1 MIVYVVIIVGF
12 TAVVVAAVLALI
24 VIWKEY

>member
-1 MIVYVVIIVGF
+1 MIVNVVIIVGF

>member
-1 MIVYVVIIVGF
+1 MLGNIVAVVGF
-12 TAVVVAAVLALI
+12 VAVVVAAVLALI